1 MITKN
6 QTVHAPAAVAAPV
19 SLLRGQSIMQKWY
32 QIFQRSTGL
41 NPYVWVVFYILPFY
55 FIFRSSTPFHV
66 VAGIG
71 MVVGFFVC
79 YLLAFA
85 SKGRLLYFWTSMQIV
100 FSVSMTLMFG
110 YMYFAVFLAYFVGNI
125 RGKGGFFTLYWI
137 QLAAAL
143 ASVYVGYVHL
153 NPLMVSQWPFV
164 ALTVIAVILLPV
176 TTYNRN
182 RSERLE
188 GQLEDANKR
197 ISELVVMEERQR
209 IARDLHDTLGQN
221 LALIG
226 LKSDLAAKLVSKDP
240 RRAEDEIRD
249 VQQTA
254 RVVLKELR
262 ELVTQMRGTH
272 VEDEVHRL
280 RQILKA
286 AEIEFTLIGDPAETR
301 TSLLNENVVSM
312 CLKEAVTNIVKHSG
326 ATTCSIEIEP
336 LPSELIVRVTDNGSG
351 LGEAGGQ
358 KRSGRQNGQSVS
370 RGSGLRGMRERLE
383 FVNGRLEIADGLQGG
398 QGTTLT
404 MRIPN
409 VLAQREP
416 GQAEVDVSGPERERA
431 IEKEG

>member
-1 MITKN
+1 MVTINKAAQRTGN
-6 QTVHAPAAVAAPV
+6 LSRLPASV
-19 SLLRGQSIMQKWY
+19 RGGQSIVQKWY

-55 FIFRSSTPFHV
+55 FIFRSSTAFHAAV
-66 VAGIG
+66 GIF
-71 MVVGFFVC
+71 MVIGFFVC

-85 SKGRLLYFWTSMQIV
+85 AKGRVLYFWTVIQLLFTVAMA
-100 FSVSMTLMFG
+100 LMFG
-110 YMYFAVFLAYFVGNI
+110 YIYFAVFLAYFVGNI
-125 RGKGGFFTLYWI
+125 RNRSGFFTLYSI
-137 QLAAAL
+137 QLVAAL
-143 ASVYVGYVHL
+143 ASVYLGYMRHD
-153 NPLMVSQWPFV
+153 PLMVAQWPFV
-164 ALTVIAVILLPV
+164 ALTIIAVILLPV

-182 RSERLE
+182 RSESLQ

-209 IARDLHDTLGQN
+209 IARDLHDTLGQK

-272 VEDEVHRL
+272 IEDEVHRL

-286 AEIEFTLIGDPAETR
+286 AEIDFALIGDPSQTR

-326 ATTCSIEIEP
+326 ATACRIEIEP
-336 LPSELIVRVTDNGSG
+336 LPEELVVKVADNGYG
-351 LGEAGGQ
+351 LSNMTGA
-358 KRSGRQNGQSVS
+358 S

-383 FVNGRLEIADGLQGG
+383 FVNGSLELSDSDQWEQGG
-398 QGTTLT
+398 SGTLLT

-409 VLAQREP
+409 VTVHR
-416 GQAEVDVSGPERERA
+416 PEASEEA
-431 IEKEG
+431 LNKEE

>member
-1 MITKN
+1 MVTKN
-6 QTVHAPAAVAAPV
+6 QAAHAPGRLV
-19 SLLRGQSIMQKWY
+19 SVPAKSRGGQSIMQKWY

-55 FIFRSSTPFHV
+55 FIFRSSTPFHAV
-66 VAGIG
+66 TGIF

-85 SKGRLLYFWTSMQIV
+85 SKGQLRYFWTSMQIV

-110 YMYFAVFLAYFVGNI
+110 YIYFAVFLAYFVGNI
-125 RGKGGFFTLYWI
+125 RSKSGFFTLYSI
-137 QLAAAL
+137 QLAAVL
-143 ASVYVGYVHL
+143 ASAYVGYIHL
-153 NPLMVSQWPFV
+153 NPLMLNQWPFV

-209 IARDLHDTLGQN
+209 IARDLHDTLGQK

-226 LKSDLAAKLVSKDP
+226 LKSDLAAKLVTKNPD
-240 RRAEDEIRD
+240 RAEEEIRD

-272 VEDEVHRL
+272 VEDEIHRL

-326 ATTCSIEIEP
+326 ATSCLIEIEP
-336 LPSELIVRVTDNGSG
+336 LPAELVVRVADNGNG
-351 LGEAGGQ
+351 LKDGVNA
-358 KRSGRQNGQSVS
+358 

-383 FVNGRLEIADGLQGG
+383 FVNGSLDISAAPPEGR
-398 QGTTLT
+398 GTLLTL
-404 MRIPN
+404 RIPN

-416 GQAEVDVSGPERERA
+416 EIAAEPAAD
-431 IEKEG
+431 KEG

>member
-1 MITKN
+1 MVTKN
-6 QTVHAPAAVAAPV
+6 QAAHAPGRLVPV
-19 SLLRGQSIMQKWY
+19 PAKSRGGQTVMQKWY

-55 FIFRSSTPFHV
+55 FIFRSSTPFQG
-66 VAGIG
+66 ATGIF
-71 MVVGFFVC
+71 MVIGFFVC

-85 SKGRLLYFWTSMQIV
+85 SKGRLRYFWTSMQIV

-110 YMYFAVFLAYFVGNI
+110 YIYFAVFLAYFVGNI
-125 RGKGGFFTLYWI
+125 RSKSGFFTLYSI
-137 QLAAAL
+137 QLAAVL
-143 ASVYVGYVHL
+143 ASAYVGYIHL
-153 NPLMVSQWPFV
+153 NPLMLNQWPFV

-176 TTYNRN
+176 TTHNRN

-209 IARDLHDTLGQN
+209 IARDLHDTLGQK

-226 LKSDLAAKLVSKDP
+226 LKSDLAAKLVTKDP
-240 RRAEDEIRD
+240 NRAEEEIRD

-272 VEDEVHRL
+272 VEDEIHRL

-286 AEIEFTLIGDPAETR
+286 ADIEFTLIGDPAETR

-326 ATTCSIEIEP
+326 ATACLIEIEP
-336 LPSELIVRVTDNGSG
+336 LPAELVVRVADNGNG
-351 LGEAGGQ
+351 LKDGG
-358 KRSGRQNGQSVS
+358 NV

-383 FVNGRLEIADGLQGG
+383 FVNGSLDISAAPPEGR
-398 QGTTLT
+398 GTLLTL
-404 MRIPN
+404 RIPN

-416 GQAEVDVSGPERERA
+416 DMNAPATEGAN
-431 IEKEG
+431 KEG

>member
-1 MITKN
+1 
-6 QTVHAPAAVAAPV
+6 
-19 SLLRGQSIMQKWY
+19 MQKWY

-55 FIFRSSTPFHV
+55 FIFRSSTAFH
-66 VAGIG
+66 AITGIF
-71 MVVGFFVC
+71 MVSGFFVC

-85 SKGRLLYFWTSMQIV
+85 SKGKLRYFWTSMQLV
-100 FSVSMTLMFG
+100 FSVAMTLMFG
-110 YMYFAVFLAYFVGNI
+110 YVYFAVFSAYFVGNI
-125 RGKGGFFTLYWI
+125 RSKSGFFTMYSI
-137 QLAAAL
+137 QLTAAL
-143 ASVYVGYVHL
+143 ASVYLGFLRHD
-153 NPLMVSQWPFV
+153 PLMIAQWPFV
-164 ALTVIAVILLPV
+164 ALTIIAVILLPV

-182 RSERLE
+182 RNERLE

-226 LKSDLAAKLVSKDP
+226 LKSDLAARLVSKDP
-240 RRAEDEIRD
+240 GRAEEEIRD

-272 VEDEVHRL
+272 IEDEVLRL

-286 AEIEFTLIGDPAETR
+286 AEIEFTLIGDPAQTR

-312 CLKEAVTNIVKHSG
+312 CLKEAVTNVVKHSG
-326 ATTCSIEIEP
+326 ATSCSIEIEP
-336 LPSELIVRVTDNGSG
+336 LPAELVVRVADNGSG
-351 LGEAGGQ
+351 MKEFGAQTRGGV
-358 KRSGRQNGQSVS
+358 RQGGGSS
-370 RGSGLRGMRERLE
+370 RGSGLRGMRERLD
-383 FVNGRLEIADGLQGG
+383 FVNGSLEISSRPPGE
-398 QGTTLT
+398 QGTLLT

-409 VLAQREP
+409 VLAQRDAHEETADRRP
-416 GQAEVDVSGPERERA
+416 ETEIGRGGPA
-431 IEKEG
+431 HDKED

>member
-1 MITKN
+1 
-6 QTVHAPAAVAAPV
+6 
-19 SLLRGQSIMQKWY
+19 MQKWY

-55 FIFRSSTPFHV
+55 FIFRSSTAFHAV
-66 VAGIG
+66 SGIA
-71 MVVGFFVC
+71 MVIGFFVC

-85 SKGRLLYFWTSMQIV
+85 SKGRFFYFWTSMQIA

-125 RGKGGFFTLYWI
+125 RSKSTFFTLYSI
-137 QLAAAL
+137 QLSAAL
-143 ASVYVGYVHL
+143 ASAYVGYVHL
-153 NPLMVSQWPFV
+153 NPLMITQWPFV
-164 ALTVIAVILLPV
+164 ALTIIAVILLPV

-182 RSERLE
+182 RSEHLE

-197 ISELVVMEERQR
+197 ISELVIMEERQR
-209 IARDLHDTLGQN
+209 IARDLHDTLGQK

-226 LKSDLAAKLVSKDP
+226 LKSDLAAKLVTKDP
-240 RRAEDEIRD
+240 QRSEEEIRD

-272 VEDEVHRL
+272 VEDEIHRL

-286 AEIEFTLIGDPAETR
+286 ANIEFSLIGDPAETR

-312 CLKEAVTNIVKHSG
+312 CLKEAVTNIIKHSG
-326 ATTCSIEIEP
+326 ATSCMIEIQP
-336 LPSELIVRVTDNGSG
+336 RSSELVVRVTDNGQG
-351 LGEAGGQ
+351 LREREKG
-358 KRSGRQNGQSVS
+358 

-383 FVNGRLEIADGLQGG
+383 FVNGSLDIASYTPEQDGK
-398 QGTTLT
+398 GTSLT

-409 VLAQREP
+409 VLVQPEPDQIHSTVAQ
-416 GQAEVDVSGPERERA
+416 VN
-431 IEKEG
+431 KEE